1 MGYLCIDVTRC
12 ICPAIYK
19 KTIFC
24 VWPII
29 WLLIGLGL
37 IVLPI
42 AIRRKLGLGEGTQ
55 FLVVTD
61 NENILL
67 KPVKDPS
74 LDEFYSLI
82 EQAQKTA
89 AQLGLT
95 EDEINAGRLRFTLYR
110 QLWEE
115 GIFLAAEL
123 PLAAFFSIGFTHHI
137 AILAKA
143 RTPTKPSLNTCCRI
157 TTARW
162 GLLHTRPIRRNW
174 RTFSLT
180 RKRWRN
186 SFRSFLLYHHQCG

>member
-1 MGYLCIDVTRC
+1 M
-12 ICPAIYK
+12 A
-19 KTIFC
+19 TIAAMSSR
-24 VWPII
+24 
-29 WLLIGLGL
+29 GQ

-95 EDEINAGRLRFTLYR
+95 EDEINT
-110 QLWEE
+110 E
-115 GIFLAAEL
+115 IK
-123 PLAAFFSIGFTHHI
+123 SIL
-137 AILAKA
+137 ILTSYKHFIH
-143 RTPTKPSLNTCCRI
+143 K
-157 TTARW
+157 
-162 GLLHTRPIRRNW
+162 IRKSYPQFVNN
-174 RTFSLT
+174 F
-180 RKRWRN
+180 
-186 SFRSFLLYHHQCG
+186 C